1 VIEVKSYNLRRQEG
15 RIDIGLIATCIGAD
29 LSVIVF
35 GGEVPHIGC
44 VTLSIPRP
52 GLDDSERISATTS
65 VLNVT
70 GHKDGEVLSGLSQVL
85 AAALNKKVVVTGG
98 IHLEKISADEIESI
112 RNMVDELTK
121 ELILRLNNFV
131 KK

>member
-1 VIEVKSYNLRRQEG
+1 MIEIKTFNLRKEEG
-15 RIDIGLIATCIGAD
+15 RIDIGLTATCIGAD

-52 GLDDSERISATTS
+52 GLDDSNRISATTS

-70 GHKDGEVLSGLSQVL
+70 GHKDGEVLSGLSQAL

-98 IHLEKISADEIESI
+98 IHVEKISADEIISVK
-112 RNMVDELTK
+112 NMMDELTE
-121 ELILRLNNFV
+121 ELILRFR
-131 KK
+131 